1 MRAIKK
7 EEEQKGQTKRFAGF
21 FEEHHNSNVESSSV
35 KMQTEDKGKE
45 KTPFVTLR
53 VTRATW
59 MRMKRYQLETGMN
72 LTEIMEDA
80 LSRYLPDK

>member
-1 MRAIKK
+1 MITKK
-7 EEEQKGQTKRFAGF
+7 EEQKGQTKRFAGF
-21 FEEHHNSNVESSSV
+21 FEDSSNVESSSE
-35 KMQTEDKGKE
+35 KIKTEDKTVGNE